1 MRYYRVSPLSPTP
14 TPDLPTVH
22 DIVRAREIITP
33 FLHPTNLER
42 SDFFTRRAGAQNVW
56 LTTEHLQKTGSF
68 KIRGALHKITQL
80 SPEERG
86 KGVITASA
94 GNHAQGVAL
103 AASVCG
109 VSSTVIMPRNV
120 PKAKMQA
127 TRAYGATCELYGETY
142 EDAVQHAH
150 EREKDEN
157 FVFIH
162 AFDDAAVIAGQGTLG
177 LEILEQGEKNGL
189 DIEMLLV
196 PVGGGGLIAGIA
208 IAVKETRP
216 EIQIIGVQ
224 AEGCAAALEALQ
236 NKKRVLLPKEEA
248 KTLADGIRVRQ
259 IGALPFAI
267 MQKYVDGVIA
277 VSEPHIIE
285 AMFTLQER
293 CKFVVEGA
301 GAVSVAPFL
310 HPEAFKELLFAK
322 KHLVAVL
329 SGGNVDMDKV
339 GDMIETAL
347 VQENRTAVFKVTMKE
362 TPDAFLS
369 LFQTL
374 YALGVNIRHVSQTHV
389 SRRWPGHEI
398 EVMVTLETQDKEHL
412 DTTAKAL
419 EKQHYEVRQIVKPF
433 LV

>member
-1 MRYYRVSPLSPTP
+1 
-14 TPDLPTVH
+14 
-22 DIVRAREIITP
+22 
-33 FLHPTNLER
+33 
-42 SDFFTRRAGAQNVW
+42 
-56 LTTEHLQKTGSF
+56 
-68 KIRGALHKITQL
+68 
-80 SPEERG
+80 
-86 KGVITASA
+86 
-94 GNHAQGVAL
+94 
-103 AASVCG
+103 
-109 VSSTVIMPRNV
+109 
-120 PKAKMQA
+120 MQA
-127 TRAYGATCELYGETY
+127 TSAYGATCELYGETY
-142 EDAVQHAH
+142 EDAVQRAH
-150 EREKDEN
+150 EREKDED
-157 FVFIH
+157 FIFIH

-189 DIEMLLV
+189 DIDMILV

-208 IAVKETRP
+208 MAVKETRP
-216 EIQIIGVQ
+216 DIQIIGVQ

-236 NKKRVLLPKEEA
+236 HKKRELLPKGEA

-267 MQKYVDGVIA
+267 MQKYVDGMIA

-301 GAVSVAPFL
+301 GAVSVAPLL
-310 HPEAFKELLFAK
+310 HPEAFNELLFAEK
-322 KHLVAVL
+322 QLVAVL

-389 SRRWPGHEI
+389 LRRWPGHEI